1 MKQEVANLV
10 QIAIMNMLTCF
21 NLEQYMTE
29 KWQAQDKPDQ
39 SLHRSE
45 LTDTSWPFTEER
57 GNAARLSSL
66 F

>member
-29 KWQAQDKPDQ
+29 K
-39 SLHRSE
+39 
-45 LTDTSWPFTEER
+45 
-57 GNAARLSSL
+57 
-66 F
+66 